1 MADER
6 VSIVIDIDVKDVASI
21 AAVQAA
27 LANLNR
33 TTKHNAASMRIMRG
47 ENQKVTAGLIG
58 AGKGVKTLQGQMGK
72 LNTAAKIFQ
81 KTARVLMFTIIGMG
95 IEFVITAAALASV
108 NLVFATGR
116 FLAKAYNY
124 TMQALAGT
132 LAAVGVAA
140 LGAAAAFR
148 EVTAAQ
154 QAFRF
159 KGSDNHA
166 AGIADA
172 TGALRNLYADSTLAT
187 AGITALNQAFAAVT
201 KNSAFTAQTQA
212 SLKAMMD
219 FAAASGDTTKGL
231 SAAASFLGLMQ
242 KESKFT
248 KEALAAA
255 AQVGPEFDKALK
267 KLRGSG
273 KIKDTKDLMTAIQS
287 GALAK
292 EAGVTGAADAVSMT
306 LVAQFKGY
314 MTQLF
319 GEMASIGQDLLN
331 PFKKA
336 LFDIFLVVRRTMRR
350 ISSDLLAFGKGSA
363 IDAIVTAVEK
373 ISDFSVNLF
382 RKYLPA
388 ADGFFARTNK
398 VFVAMERY
406 TRRFLDVIRPLQK
419 GGTIIIDMFGKP
431 ISEIFKGFGRNIR
444 DFSTLAVENK
454 DKFLEFGESLKNLV
468 AAFFDMSHQFKKMFT
483 EALPIINRVV
493 NALALLIRIVGDFF
507 GLMSKAGP
515 LGAFMPVLGAIM
527 AIMKGR
533 RSGGGIGGKFLR
545 GSYGLAMGN
554 TPGIPFAMR
563 GAQGPDA
570 ALAGAMGGI
579 NTAAQ
584 NQTAAASNLQGS
596 AQKQQFAAVE
606 LSGAA
611 RALSLAAQANMR
623 FGAATGANGMAA
635 QIATKQR
642 QNYAILKNAQGQY
655 IDPTTGKVIRNTIAT
670 DEAFQNYMN
679 RNVAVTA
686 KMNLPQPAAGNA
698 IVTDATAPLY
708 GQHSGFMRMMQRR
721 QAQMETS
728 GPFHHLPGFVPNTAK
743 PFPGTGTP
751 VRNPFMPVVST
762 PSTPVMVPQPMVLPA
777 GTVAPGA
784 GAALTGGMGGFRSG
798 IANLF
803 PNFRGN
809 ALTAKGSISQYYR
822 AMKAAGKNR
831 SAIVGAGLKKT
842 ALALTGSSLMSG
854 GYRAAIQA
862 QQEAFVEKGGDPN
875 AFKAKRGAA
884 VKSALKANMGLGN
897 MALSLGGSYLA
908 NKYGT
913 EEAQGALQAGAG
925 LMMMSPLAGI
935 GVAGIGTAMS
945 SQTTKGG
952 VMSGMVGGAATGA
965 LIGSFIPGI
974 GTALGGII
982 GAGVGGLVGWWK
994 SDQNKK
1000 KMRDD
1005 VQKRMSGAMLVPI
1018 AAAMVEGSSK
1028 AAIDAA
1034 EANVK
1039 KMKKMKG
1046 AGSDAQG
1053 KYLDKLVTDGL
1064 ISVEERDRAFADPNA
1079 RQDLFN
1085 KLNKDAALQLKVTTK
1100 VMGRFDKTMDGLTQ
1114 ATGMTEEEI
1123 MALASKM
1130 GVDLY
1135 DETKTLEE
1143 QITAL
1148 GKAMKLTAKEL
1159 DNAIKDVVLKN
1170 LDRLENFKT
1179 NSELEEAVDSAQN
1192 AFNSAP
1198 NMDTARSV
1206 IGQMVTF
1213 LQTKYPN
1220 NQAKVLGSLFE
1231 MFDPSSD
1238 NYVFGPKGPLGGAK
1252 NMPTDKRKEMED
1264 AINKEFLTPA
1274 IADAAGI
1281 GATQIGGML
1290 SQEEILGG
1298 PQAMKNV
1305 EGAIATV
1312 LRSGDQGRIDKMQN
1326 FLKYGNLAN
1335 KSPAEAANAI
1345 ERALGFEPGS
1355 IFAGGSFTKRD
1366 TTELFTKLTLEK
1378 ETQLQL
1384 TAAVANG
1391 LNEKPSWWDNDVP
1404 DWWTRGLKAKSDSG
1418 GTFTLLPGDDTKT
1431 PRAKQFGDT
1440 SVSRRLRSTLG
1451 AHAAMDGRLTGKRTI
1466 TSSYRTFNLGS
1477 PSSDHASGAAYDLT
1491 GQNLGQYAKMV
1502 RSGGG
1507 FAEFHGVNANR
1518 HLHVVPKT
1526 GDTYSTKAESMGGT
1540 TPMAPVVNVNVY
1552 PSPGMNVDQLVAKT
1566 IRAQEKAMR
1575 DIRERT

>member
-116 FLAKAYNY
+116 FLAKAYNF

-231 SAAASFLGLMQ
+231 SAAASFLGLVQ

-336 LFDIFLVVRRTMRR
+336 LFDIFLIVRRTMRR
-350 ISSDLLAFGKGSA
+350 ISSDLLAFGKGGA
-363 IDAIVTAVEK
+363 IDAIVTAVDK
-373 ISDFSVNLF
+373 VADFSVNLF

-406 TRRFLDVIRPLQK
+406 TRRFLNVIRPLQD
-419 GGTIIIDMFGKP
+419 GGKVIIETFGKP
-431 ISEIFKGFGRNIR
+431 IAEIFKGFGRNIR
-444 DFSTLAVENK
+444 DFATVAVENR
-454 DKFLEFGESLKNLV
+454 DKFLQFGDSLKNLV
-468 AAFFDMSHQFKKMFT
+468 ASFFDMSHQFKKMFT
-483 EALPIINRVV
+483 EALPIINRVI

-533 RSGGGIGGKFLR
+533 RSGRR
-545 GSYGLAMGN
+545 GVISGAGSMLMGN
-554 TPGIPFAMR
+554 TPGVPFAMR

-570 ALAGAMGGI
+570 ALAGAMTGI
-579 NTAAQ
+579 NSAAQ
-584 NQTAAASNLQGS
+584 QQVTAASNLQGS
-596 AQKQQFAAVE
+596 AQRQQVAAME
-606 LSGAA
+606 LSAA
-611 RALSLAAQANMR
+611 AGALSLAARANMR
-623 FGAATGANGMAA
+623 VGAATGANGMAA

-642 QNYAILKNAQGQY
+642 QNYAILKNAQGKY
-655 IDPTTGKVIRNTIAT
+655 IDPTTGKVINKTLRNDAAYQ
-670 DEAFQNYMN
+670 DYMN
-679 RNVAVTA
+679 RNVAVSA
-686 KMNLPQPAAGNA
+686 HMNLAQPAAGNA
-698 IVTDATAPLY
+698 AVHDATAPLY
-708 GQHSGFMRMMQRR
+708 GKNSPFARMMQKQ
-721 QAQMETS
+721 QAQSQTP
-728 GPFHHLPGFVPNTAK
+728 GPFNNLPGFTPNTAP

-762 PSTPVMVPQPMVLPA
+762 PSTPVMVPPVVLPA

-798 IANLF
+798 IAGLF

-809 ALTAKGSISQYYR
+809 AQTAKQSMSQYFR

-831 SAIVGAGLKKT
+831 SALVGAGLKKT
-842 ALALTGSSLMSG
+842 ALGLTGGSLMSG
-854 GYRAAIQA
+854 GYRAALQA
-862 QQEAFVEKGGDPN
+862 QQEAFEKTGGDPS
-875 AFKAKRGAA
+875 AFKANKGAA
-884 VKSALKANMGLGN
+884 VKSALKANMGMGN
-897 MALSLGGSYLA
+897 MALSLGASYLS

-913 EEAQGALQAGAG
+913 QEAQGALQAGSG

-945 SQTTKGG
+945 SQTTTGG
-952 VMSGMVGGAATGA
+952 VLSGMAGGAATGA

-1046 AGSDAQG
+1046 AGSAAQG
-1053 KYLDKLVTDGL
+1053 RYLDKLVKDGL
-1064 ISVEERDRAFADPNA
+1064 VSTEERERAFADPNA
-1079 RQDLFN
+1079 RQDLFD
-1085 KLNKDAALQLKVTTK
+1085 KLDKDAALQLKVTTK

-1135 DETKTLEE
+1135 DETKTLEQ

-1148 GKAMKLTAKEL
+1148 GKAMKLTAKEF

-1179 NSELEEAVDSAQN
+1179 DSELAEAVDSAQN

-1198 NMDTARSV
+1198 NMDNAKSV
-1206 IGQMVTF
+1206 LGQLVTF

-1220 NQAKVLGSLFE
+1220 NQAKVLGSIFE
-1231 MFDPSSD
+1231 MFDPKSD
-1238 NYVFGPKGPLGGAK
+1238 NYVFGPKGPLRGAK
-1252 NMPTDKRKEMED
+1252 DMPTDKRKEMEE

-1274 IADAAGI
+1274 VTEAAGI

-1290 SQEEILGG
+1290 SKEEILGG
-1298 PQAMKNV
+1298 PEAMKNV

-1335 KSPAEAANAI
+1335 KSPAEAAVAI

-1366 TTELFTKLTLEK
+1366 TTELFTKLTVEK

-1391 LNEKPSWWDNDVP
+1391 FKEKPSWWDNDVP

-1526 GDTYSTKAESMGGT
+1526 GDTYTTKADSMGGT

-1575 DIRERT
+1575 DIRERI